1 MASSASIKRYKPELL
16 AWPKTKK
23 KKKKIKTRRKTKR
36 LKAKIRQL
44 DATYQTAGG
53 FNDRNHADV
62 SMMLIM
68 MMATLGEKLHCS
80 IKKDRRKSG
89 KIYIFHPNK
98 SKLNKIGFL
107 REIVIVKQNTD
118 QKTI

>member
-1 MASSASIKRYKPELL
+1 VCWSICR
-16 AWPKTKK
+16 WPAQRALNATSLSYWPGQKQKK

-80 IKKDRRKSG
+80 IKKDRRISG

-107 REIVIVKQNTD
+107 GEKSLS
-118 QKTI
+118 